1 MMLTDFKNTWLSN
14 HIDDLLGSYPDK
26 GAVLDVGSLSV
37 PEGEVMDTETLL
49 KGNNGV
55 YEVSAVL
62 DVGWIPVDDLQVDVD
77 IEISL
82 KRKGARCDCSRY
94 SSFPTFC
101 FVLMDY
107 LGGTGDGVQFHW
119 SHLVIHSLE

>member
-26 GAVLDVGSLSV
+26 GAVLDVGSLNVSD
-37 PEGEVMDTETLL
+37 GEVMDTETLWES
-49 KGNNGV
+49 NNGV

-82 KRKGARCDCSRY
+82 KRKGA
-94 SSFPTFC
+94 
-101 FVLMDY
+101 
-107 LGGTGDGVQFHW
+107 
-119 SHLVIHSLE
+119 

>member
-62 DVGWIPVDDLQVDVD
+62 DVGWIPVDDLQVDVA
-77 IEISL
+77 L
-82 KRKGARCDCSRY
+82 K
-94 SSFPTFC
+94 F
-101 FVLMDY
+101 L
-107 LGGTGDGVQFHW
+107 
-119 SHLVIHSLE
+119 